1 LLAARR
7 DPSRLAAS
15 IAIGKSALPLRVR
28 LQASIGATIF
38 GAFVAMGLLIAVL
51 GGYGFFVLQSAGGFV
66 VELYD
71 RPLMAINFG
80 RAASLD
86 FAEMDKEMVRRA
98 SALEMERAAIDAKVE
113 HLSRTFG
120 EDLAVAAA
128 RSLYD
133 DEKAVIE
140 QIHEL
145 VARWNEMRLD
155 PGKTTV
161 DDDLDSLAGKVMG
174 RFDLLA
180 ELATGHS
187 FVQRRQVVSAIA
199 FFKYSSLAALI
210 LALLLAAGITFMLVR
225 RIIRPLRGAAAIA
238 DRIAAG
244 ELQAPIP
251 EGGRDETGLLL
262 RSMAV
267 MQQNI
272 RDMVEREQAQRRSA
286 QNRLIEAL
294 ESSHEAVVLVDA
306 EDRIVIANTQ
316 LANFFPTLAPQLDS
330 VTFTEAFRQVEQLAT
345 PHVTGE
351 AGEGGAVGS
360 SERELRL
367 ADGRWLR
374 ISRSRTQEGGFF
386 LVFSDFSDVKEREER
401 LTEARREAEAASAA
415 KSTFLANMSHELRTP
430 LNAIIGFS
438 EIMAGELFGKLG
450 VPAYV
455 QYAHDIRQSGGHLLA
470 IINSVLDLSKSEA
483 GKLQLMREHLD
494 LRQIVESSVTIMR
507 DQCTRA
513 GLSLTAMMP
522 DESLLFWG
530 DPAKLR
536 QVLLNLLS
544 NAVKFTEPGGTIT
557 VRAAGAPGGTRV
569 IEVADSGIGM
579 SAADIPIALSAFG
592 QIDSRLARRY
602 DGTGLGLPLS
612 KAIVELHGGTI
623 VIDSAPGK
631 GTRLT
636 ITLPREPAEATAE
649 AA

>member
-1 LLAARR
+1 M
-7 DPSRLAAS
+7 
-15 IAIGKSALPLRVR
+15 RVR

-38 GAFVAMGLLIAVL
+38 GAFVAMGLLIAAL
-51 GGYGFFVLQSAGGFV
+51 GGYGLYVLQSAGGFV

-71 RPLMAINFG
+71 RPLMAINFD

-86 FAEMDKEMVRRA
+86 FAEMDKELIRRGTV
-98 SALEMERAAIDAKVE
+98 SAQDRPAIDARIE
-113 HLSRTFG
+113 QLSRTFG

-140 QIHEL
+140 QIREL
-145 VARWNEMRLD
+145 VAHWNELRLN
-155 PGKTTV
+155 PAKASAA
-161 DDDLDSLAGKVMG
+161 DDLDALAAKIME

-187 FVQRRQVVSAIA
+187 FVLRRQVVSAIA

-210 LALLLAAGITFMLVR
+210 LALVFSAGITFMLVR

-238 DRIAAG
+238 DRIAEG

-251 EGGRDETGLLL
+251 AGGGDETGLLL

-306 EDRIVIANTQ
+306 EDRIIIANTQ
-316 LANFFPTLAPQLDS
+316 LANFFPTLAPQLNS
-330 VTFTEAFRQVEQLAT
+330 TISFTEAFRHVEQLASPAAT
-345 PHVTGE
+345 SE
-351 AGEGGAVGS
+351 ANDGGVDAAPGPAS

-386 LVFSDFSDVKEREER
+386 LVISDFSDVKEREER

-415 KSTFLANMSHELRTP
+415 KTTFLANMSHELRTP

-438 EIMAGELFGKLG
+438 EIMASEMLGKIG
-450 VPAYV
+450 TPAYV

-483 GKLQLMREHLD
+483 GKLQLTREHLD
-494 LRQIVESSVTIMR
+494 LREIVESSATIMR
-507 DQCTRA
+507 ERCARA
-513 GLSLTAMMP
+513 GLSLTTLLP
-522 DESLLFWG
+522 DAPLLLWG

-544 NAVKFTEPGGTIT
+544 NAVKFTEPGGTVTIG
-557 VRAAGAPGGTRV
+557 AAAAPDGARV

-579 SAADIPIALSAFG
+579 SAADIPIALAAFG
-592 QIDSRLARRY
+592 QVDSRLARRY
-602 DGTGLGLPLS
+602 EGTGLGLPLS
-612 KAIVELHGGTI
+612 KAIVELHGGAI
-623 VIDSAPGK
+623 AIDSTLGK

-636 ITLPREPAEATAE
+636 ITLPREPAHATAE

>member
-1 LLAARR
+1 M
-7 DPSRLAAS
+7 
-15 IAIGKSALPLRVR
+15 RVR
-28 LQASIGATIF
+28 LRASIGATIF

-51 GGYGFFVLQSAGGFV
+51 GGYGLFVLQRAGGFV

-71 RPLMAINFG
+71 RPLMAINFD

-98 SALEMERAAIDAKVE
+98 SAAEPDRVAIDAKIE

-128 RSLYD
+128 RSLYA
-133 DEKAVIE
+133 DETAVIE

-145 VARWNEMRLD
+145 VARWNELRLD
-155 PGKTTV
+155 PARTPGV
-161 DDDLDSLAGKVMG
+161 DDLDRLAAEIMG

-199 FFKYSSLAALI
+199 FFKYSSLAALV

-272 RDMVEREQAQRRSA
+272 RDRVEREQAQRRSA

-306 EDRIVIANTQ
+306 DDRIVIANTQ
-316 LANFFPTLAPQLDS
+316 LANFFPTLAPRLDSS

-345 PHVTGE
+345 PPAASE
-351 AGEGGAVGS
+351 AGEDGALGS

-455 QYAHDIRQSGGHLLA
+455 QYARDIRQSGGHLLA

-483 GKLQLMREHLD
+483 GKLQLVCEHLD
-494 LRQIVESSVTIMR
+494 LRDIVQSSVTIMR
-507 DQCTRA
+507 DQCTRG
-513 GLSLTAMMP
+513 GLSLTTVMP
-522 DESLLFWG
+522 DEPLLFWG
-530 DPAKLR
+530 DSAKLR

-544 NAVKFTEPGGTIT
+544 NAAKFTEPGGTVM
-557 VRAAGAPGGTRV
+557 VRATAAPDGARV

-579 SAADIPIALSAFG
+579 SASDIPIALSAFG
-592 QIDSRLARRY
+592 QIDNRLARRY
-602 DGTGLGLPLS
+602 EGTGLGLPLS
-612 KAIVELHGGTI
+612 KAIVELHSGTI
-623 VIDSAPGK
+623 AIDSTPGN

-636 ITLPREPAEATAE
+636 IALPRQPAQATAE

>member
-1 LLAARR
+1 VGPKPPRR
-7 DPSRLAAS
+7 FNSDRER
-15 IAIGKSALPLRVR
+15 ALPLRLR

-51 GGYGFFVLQSAGGFV
+51 GGYGLFVLQSAGGFV

-98 SALEMERAAIDAKVE
+98 SSLELERAAIDAKVE
-113 HLSRTFG
+113 HLSKTFG

-128 RSLYD
+128 RSVYD

-161 DDDLDSLAGKVMG
+161 DDDLDSLAAKVMG

-199 FFKYSSLAALI
+199 FFKYSSLAVLI
-210 LALLLAAGITFMLVR
+210 LALLLAAAITFMLVR

-330 VTFTEAFRQVEQLAT
+330 VTFTEAFRQVEQLAST
-345 PHVTGE
+345 PAASE

-401 LTEARREAEAASAA
+401 LNEARREAEAASAA

-438 EIMAGELFGKLG
+438 EIMGSELFGKLG
-450 VPAYV
+450 TPAYV

-494 LRQIVESSVTIMR
+494 LRQIVESAVTIMR

-513 GLSLTAMMP
+513 GLSLTAVMP

-623 VIDSAPGK
+623 AIDSTPGK